1 MHAMNPLL
9 QKTLHATWLP
19 TTKKEVEQRGWN
31 TLDVILFSGDAY
43 VDHPSFGTAVIGRT
57 LEAEGL
63 RVAIVPQPNWRDD
76 LRDFKKLG
84 IPRLFFGISAGCMDS
99 MVNHYT
105 ANKRLRSNDAYTP
118 GGVAGFRPDY
128 TTVAY
133 SNILKQLFPEVPVII
148 GGIEASMRRFTHYD
162 YWSDQLKKSILLDSK
177 ADMLVYGMG
186 EKSILEIARSLNN
199 NQSIHSLQTIP
210 QTAFV
215 IPLKEEIATL
225 ESETIALHS
234 HEECVADKRKSAHNF
249 RIIEEES
256 NKMVAARLTQRYNNQ
271 VVVVNPPYVT
281 WSQEEIDAT
290 YELPYT
296 RLPHPKY
303 RDKRIPAYDMIRFSI
318 NTHRG
323 CFGGCSFC
331 TISMH
336 QGKQVLSRSEKS
348 ILQEIE
354 QISTLPDFKGIL
366 TDLGGP
372 SANMYGL
379 RGSNQ
384 TMCLSCKRPSCIFPA
399 ICKNLQRDHSR
410 MTRLYGAVD
419 RLPYIKKSFI
429 GSGIRYDLLL
439 QQSGDS
445 EVDQSLADYTRE
457 VIQHHVSGRL
467 KVAPEHTSDKVLT
480 LMRKPSFALFK
491 QFQQQFERINREA
504 NLQQQLIPYFI
515 SSHPGCSTMD
525 MAELAVITKSLHFKL
540 EQVQDFTPTPM
551 TLSTEMYYSGIDP
564 YTGESVKTPK
574 RSDEKMAQQKFFFW
588 YKPEFHQAILNDLRS
603 MNRNDLIDKLLSIHE
618 QRNNRSGFSPSD
630 HKSHVQKRRK

>member
-1 MHAMNPLL
+1 L
-9 QKTLHATWLP
+9 QKTTHNTWLP
-19 TTKKEVEQRGWN
+19 TTKKEVEQQGWDV
-31 TLDVILFSGDAY
+31 LDVILFSGDAY
-43 VDHPSFGTAVIGRT
+43 IDHPSFGAAVIGRI
-57 LEAEGL
+57 LEREGL

-84 IPRLFFGISAGCMDS
+84 VPRLFFGISAGCMDS

-128 TTVAY
+128 TTVVY
-133 SNILKQLFPEVPVII
+133 STILKQLYPDTPVII

-162 YWSDQLKKSILLDSK
+162 YWSDQLKKSILLESK
-177 ADMLVYGMG
+177 ADMLIYGMG
-186 EKSILEIARSLNN
+186 EKSIIEVACALKNN
-199 NQSIHSLQTIP
+199 LSIHTLQNIP

-215 IPLKEEIATL
+215 VSQKEILTPS
-225 ESETIALHS
+225 ESDTVALYS
-234 HEECVADKRKSAHNF
+234 HEECMADKRNSAHNF

-256 NKMVAARLTQRYNNQ
+256 NKMIAARLTQKYNNQ
-271 VVVVNPPYVT
+271 QVVVNPPYMT
-281 WSQEEIDAT
+281 WTQEEIDAT
-290 YELPYT
+290 YDLPFT

-303 RDKRIPAYDMIRFSI
+303 RDKRIPAYDMIRFSV

-348 ILQEIE
+348 ILKEIE
-354 QISTLPDFKGIL
+354 QISNLPDFKGII

-379 RGSNQ
+379 RGINQ
-384 TMCLSCKRPSCIFPA
+384 SICLSCKRPSCIFPS

-410 MTRLYGAVD
+410 MTQLYRTVD

-439 QQSGDS
+439 QQSGDAKI
-445 EVDQSLADYTRE
+445 DKSLTDYTQE

-480 LMRKPSFALFK
+480 LMRKPSFTLFK
-491 QFQQQFERINREA
+491 QFQTQFERINHEA

-515 SSHPGCSTMD
+515 SSHPGCNTID

-551 TLSTEMYYSGIDP
+551 TLSTEMYYSGINP
-564 YTGESVKTPK
+564 YTGELVKTPK
-574 RSDEKMAQQKFFFW
+574 YADEKMAQQKFFFW
-588 YKPEFHQAILNDLRS
+588 YKPEFQQAILNDLRN
-603 MNRNDLIDKLLSIHE
+603 MNRNDLIDKLLDFHE
-618 QRNNRSGFSPSD
+618 
-630 HKSHVQKRRK
+630 RRKNRTELSHFNHTTQTPKRKK